1 MTFPFWEYIVF
12 CMRIIATKTIN
23 AYRECYP
30 EADDALRSWVHLIKG
45 NDFEHFPDLQKM
57 FPGADFVPPDRIIF
71 NIKGN
76 HFRLIAAFDFERQI
90 AFVKWF
96 GWHKDYNKI
105 DPSEVQHEY
114 PPC

>member
-1 MTFPFWEYIVF
+1 
-12 CMRIIATKTIN
+12 MRVITKKTIN
-23 AYRECYP
+23 TYRKFYP
-30 EADDALRSWVHLIKG
+30 EADGPLKAWVTLMEG
-45 NDFEHFPDLQKM
+45 NYFKHFLELKAI
-57 FPGADFVPPDRIIF
+57 FGSADFVKPDRIIF

>member
-1 MTFPFWEYIVF
+1 MHIVALKTLRTFWKIHLDAETPLRAWYA
-12 CMRIIATKTIN
+12 IAKRAQWRTPADIK
-23 AYRECYP
+23 ADYRH
-30 EADDALRSWVHLIKG
+30 ASFV
-45 NDFEHFPDLQKM
+45 
-57 FPGADFVPPDRIIF
+57 GANRVVF

>member
-1 MTFPFWEYIVF
+1 M
-12 CMRIIATKTIN
+12 
-23 AYRECYP
+23 
-30 EADDALRSWVHLIKG
+30 KG
-45 NDFEHFPDLQKM
+45 NKFEHFPDLQKM